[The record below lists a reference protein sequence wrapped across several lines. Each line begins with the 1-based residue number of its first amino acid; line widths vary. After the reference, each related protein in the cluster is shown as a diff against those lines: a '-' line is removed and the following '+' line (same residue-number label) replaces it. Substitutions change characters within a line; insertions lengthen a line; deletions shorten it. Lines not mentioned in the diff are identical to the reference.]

1 LLSCSQQWL
10 PKQREI
16 KMGKVYVAKLEFE
29 YIVDENNYLDWE
41 DEYEIEDEDK
51 DESFEPRT
59 LGELLSLLKDEFAD
73 TLLQIEIRD
82 CVSIEERETNV

>member
-1 LLSCSQQWL
+1 
-10 PKQREI
+10 
-16 KMGKVYVAKLEFE
+16 MGKLFVAKLEFE

-51 DESFEPRT
+51 DENFEPRT

-82 CVSIEERETNV
+82 CVSIEERETNA